1 MSLGGK
7 LDKYLDDCRTFPMD
21 AALAFRLE
29 GIRGVWETLAA
40 RTVDRVIR
48 SGRMVVFAQAL
59 DSAPDIAPPPGV
71 VIRSLAE
78 DDWPALAG
86 IVTQRNL
93 RLFRALVANGR
104 HAMVA
109 WRGSEPIGYGWVAER
124 VGPDV
129 TACPLTLPADAA
141 YLWDLYVVPGER
153 SNGIGSGLASARIR
167 TARELGFREGW
178 RMIAPTN
185 AASLRTLVKSG
196 TSTRVVGELRFIKI
210 LANVHARFTPADA
223 SGRLN

>member
-1 MSLGGK
+1 MNLRRQ
-7 LDKYLDDCRTFPMD
+7 LHKYLDDCRTFPGD

-71 VIRSLAE
+71 TIRPLA
-78 DDWPALAG
+78 DGDWPALAR

-93 RLFRALVANGR
+93 GLFRALVANGH
-104 HAMVA
+104 HALVA

-124 VGPDV
+124 AGPDV
-129 TACPLTLPADAA
+129 TACPLVLPPDAA

-153 SNGIGSGLASARIR
+153 SNGIGSALASARIR
-167 TARELGFREGW
+167 TARDRGFREGW

-185 AASLRTLVKSG
+185 APSLRTLARSG
-196 TSTRVVGELRFIKI
+196 SDTRVVGEMRFVKV
-210 LANVHARFTPADA
+210 LAKVHGWIIPAESCGRF
-223 SGRLN
+223 N